1 MGGRISLVVG
11 VYQICIRPKTLLEV
25 AHLIGMAEDEE
36 LRVALVSH
44 LPRTSPC
51 WRYISGRSCVLVLLW
66 CVCMRV

>member
-1 MGGRISLVVG
+1 MGERISLVVG
-11 VYQICIRPKTLLEV
+11 VYQLCIRPKTLLEV

-51 WRYISGRSCVLVLLW
+51 
-66 CVCMRV
+66 